1 MAIRND
7 KPIKDKEQTKRRLI
21 NAVTEVFKSEG
32 YAGLGVNKIARVA
45 GVNKKLIYRY
55 FGSFENLIEAYV
67 VETDYWMQFAD
78 HLRQLTVPKDL
89 VQTKRLIGQVLKNQ
103 FIYFHADPGMQ
114 ELILWELT
122 SKSNLMQSIHRTR
135 ELMGQQL
142 LEITDEHLSTEA
154 VNFRAVAALLVG
166 GIYYT
171 ILHSRHSGGM
181 FSGVDLSKPSGQT
194 QIVEAVDL
202 VLDLVFEKAAK

>member
-1 MAIRND
+1 MTIKIN
-7 KPIKDKEQTKRRLI
+7 KLIKDKEQTKRRLI
-21 NAVTEVFKSEG
+21 DAVAKIFQLEG
-32 YAGLGVNKIARVA
+32 HAGLGVNKVARVA

-55 FGSFENLIEAYV
+55 FGSFEDLVEAYV

-78 HLRQLTVPKDL
+78 HMRQLTIPKDL
-89 VQTKRLIGQVLKNQ
+89 VQTKRLIGQLLKNQ
-103 FIYFHADPGMQ
+103 FIYFHADQGMQ

-122 SKSNLMQSIHRTR
+122 SKSNLMRSIHRTR

-142 LEITDEHLSTEA
+142 MEITDEHLATEV

-171 ILHSRHSGGM
+171 ILHSRHNGGM
-181 FSGVDLSKPSGQT
+181 FSGVDLSKPSGQE
-194 QIVEAVDL
+194 QIVEAIDL